1 MSVWEVTGIAA
12 CIVSVVLAVL
22 VIWLSFAL
30 YRMSA
35 RLSQLT
41 KDQAIGKLGEQL
53 DTLSRDV
60 WTLLRDTVTK
70 GHAHTQAEPPAGG
83 EPTGDNA
90 GNPSGE
96 RTAELLEKLLARM
109 DQLVERQEAAA
120 KGLAAVRPR
129 PEPDDAAH
137 DLREAVLG
145 IMASLGGGARASD
158 LIDRLNRGA
167 DRPSLRVLD
176 ELRRMKEEGVL
187 DWKGEE
193 LGPPTWV
200 ALVQKPERTAAASL
214 SQIGHHDSA
223 SIPGV

>member
-1 MSVWEVTGIAA
+1 MSVWEITGIAA
-12 CIVSVVLAVL
+12 CIGSVVLAVL
-22 VIWLSFAL
+22 VVWLSFAL

-41 KDQAIGKLGEQL
+41 RDQAIGKLGEQL

-70 GHAHTQAEPPAGG
+70 GHGRAEAEPPAGG
-83 EPTGDNA
+83 EPTGEGA
-90 GNPSGE
+90 GKASGE
-96 RTAELLEKLLARM
+96 RSAELLEKLLERM
-109 DQLVERQEAAA
+109 GQLVERQEAAA
-120 KGLAAVRPR
+120 KGPAAARPR
-129 PEPDDAAH
+129 PEPDGAAH
-137 DLREAVLG
+137 DLRKAVLG
-145 IMASLGGGARASD
+145 VMASLGGGARTSD

-176 ELRRMKEEGVL
+176 ELKRMKEDGVL

-214 SQIGHHDSA
+214 S
-223 SIPGV
+223 